1 MGNEAIAGDVQ
12 RKKLIG
18 KLSLLFLM
26 TMIGLTFFSNTIN
39 NFALPRVQTVRP
51 GSGALIKEIFGEGT
65 VEVKSTREEYAAAN
79 LRVKEVMVEQGD
91 RVSKGQPILSLDVD
105 SLNLEVET
113 LRLEADIQQSNYLDE
128 QARYQQIQL
137 SLVGALK
144 NQEQK
149 QRDYNNLKALFEK
162 GAETAVNLQNAEK
175 DLAEEESNCQT
186 IRLNL
191 EIQARKVENLAKQVA
206 NMTSKAD
213 ILAKEAANNGV
224 YTAPVDGLITELNFP
239 AGSMTNN
246 SLPLFKLA
254 DLGQGFRLIV
264 PIDNDWVD
272 YVKPGDTV
280 SVNTLSLGDKKTEG
294 KIDKIVENSR
304 HNGDEKD
311 LWIDVSL
318 EGLTGGEKGEI
329 YLSKKTKPYATLVPN
344 SAVYDD
350 SSGSYVFVLESRK
363 GPLGEENYLQKVDVN
378 VEDSDNNKS
387 ALTDMV
393 MGEVVMQSNKPL
405 EDGDRVL
412 KEAAN

>member
-1 MGNEAIAGDVQ
+1 LQNQAIADDAQ
-12 RKKLIG
+12 RKKVIG

-51 GSGALIKEIFGEGT
+51 TNGALIKEIFGEGT
-65 VEVKSTREEYAAAN
+65 VEVKLTREEYADAN

-105 SLNLEVET
+105 SIRLEVET
-113 LRLEADIQQSNYLDE
+113 LSLEVDIQKSNYLDE
-128 QARYQQIQL
+128 QARYQQLQL
-137 SLVGALK
+137 SLAGALK

-149 QRDYNNLKALFEK
+149 QRDYNNLKELFEK

-175 DLAEEESNCQT
+175 NLAEEERNGKT
-186 IRLNL
+186 IQLNL
-191 EIQARKVENLAKQVA
+191 EIQARKVENMAKQVEY
-206 NMTSKAD
+206 MTRKVD
-213 ILAKEAANNGV
+213 ILAKRVANNGV
-224 YTAPVDGLITELNFP
+224 YTAPVDGVITELNFA

-246 SLPLFKLA
+246 SLPLYKLA

-264 PIDNDWVD
+264 PIDNDLVD
-272 YVKPGDTV
+272 YVKPGETV
-280 SVNTLSLGDKKTEG
+280 SVNILSLGDKKTEG
-294 KIDKIVENSR
+294 KIDKIVENSQ
-304 HNGDEKD
+304 HNGEEKD

-350 SSGSYVFVLESRK
+350 NSGSYLFVLESRK
-363 GPLGEENYLQKVDVN
+363 GPLGTENYLQKVEVN
-378 VEDSDNNKS
+378 VEDSDNQTS

-393 MGEVVMQSNKPL
+393 MGEVMMQSNKPV

>member
-1 MGNEAIAGDVQ
+1 LQNQIADDAQ
-12 RKKLIG
+12 RKKVIG

-26 TMIGLTFFSNTIN
+26 AMIGLTFFSNTIN

-51 GSGALIKEIFGEGT
+51 TNGALIKEIFGEGT
-65 VEVKSTREEYAAAN
+65 VEVKSTREEYADAN

-91 RVSKGQPILSLDVD
+91 RVSKGQTILSLDVD
-105 SLNLEVET
+105 SINLEVET
-113 LRLEADIQQSNYLDE
+113 LRLEADIQESNYRDE
-128 QARYQQIQL
+128 QARYQQLQL
-137 SLVGALK
+137 SLAGALK

-175 DLAEEESNCQT
+175 NLAEEESNCKT

-191 EIQARKVENLAKQVA
+191 EIQARKVENIAKQAENMTSKVDILAKQV
-206 NMTSKAD
+206 
-213 ILAKEAANNGV
+213 ANNGV
-224 YTAPVDGLITELNFP
+224 YTAPVDGVITELNFP

-254 DLGQGFRLIV
+254 DLGHGFRLIV
-264 PIDNDWVD
+264 PIDHDLVD
-272 YVKPGDTV
+272 YVKPGETV
-280 SVNTLSLGDKKTEG
+280 SVNILSLGDKKTEG
-294 KIDKIVENSR
+294 KIDKIVENSQ

-350 SSGSYVFVLESRK
+350 SGGSYLFVLESRK
-363 GPLGEENYLQKVDVN
+363 GPLGAENYLQKVEVN
-378 VEDSDNNKS
+378 VEDSDNQTS

-393 MGEVVMQSNKPL
+393 MGEVVMQSNKPV